1 MTYVLLYKCVLHT
14 FTACFREGVLM
25 QRENNPFFLKN
36 VYDNPIIKK
45 YIRVGM

>member
-14 FTACFREGVLM
+14 FTACFRGVLM

-36 VYDNPIIKK
+36 VYDNPI
-45 YIRVGM
+45 MLECE